1 MNDMQQ
7 RLIRC
12 FTLVFPGL
20 RESEASSASAASI
33 AAWDSTAAIVLA
45 SVIEEE
51 FRVPVSYEE
60 LPELV
65 SFELILDYLKNKV
78 HATS

>member
-1 MNDMQQ
+1 MTDMQQ
-7 RLIRC
+7 RLTKC
-12 FTLVFPGL
+12 FTLVFPDL
-20 RESEASSASAASI
+20 REAEVASASAASV

-51 FRVPVSYEE
+51 FRVAVSYED

-65 SFELILDYLKNKV
+65 SFELILDYLKNKA
-78 HATS
+78 HAAS